1 MKFDERAGKRFSI
14 QARKTA
20 KEVLPGSSWQMCGGR
35 WFFVLSGLL
44 LLPRSWRQ
52 TSGEYQTTLQQVV
65 LAGDLEAVYV
75 QVRKELSL
83 RPGEPLEENNKSILH
98 YAVMTRNTDIV
109 QMLIRES
116 RDKGV
121 ALDLNKNDIIT
132 GTHSSLLLLLLL
144 LHPVS
149 CMRSTRVHAVALQH
163 IYREQADADH
173 VARRIQR

>member
-1 MKFDERAGKRFSI
+1 M
-14 QARKTA
+14 
-20 KEVLPGSSWQMCGGR
+20 
-35 WFFVLSGLL
+35 FVLLLQPLLRSG
-44 LLPRSWRQ
+44 RQ

-75 QVRKELSL
+75 QVRKGLSL

-132 GTHSSLLLLLLL
+132 GTHSRLLHYHLHHLLL
-144 LHPVS
+144 LHSALPEGLRPVFS
-149 CMRSTRVHAVALQH
+149 
-163 IYREQADADH
+163 
-173 VARRIQR
+173 

>member
-1 MKFDERAGKRFSI
+1 
-14 QARKTA
+14 
-20 KEVLPGSSWQMCGGR
+20 
-35 WFFVLSGLL
+35 
-44 LLPRSWRQ
+44 
-52 TSGEYQTTLQQVV
+52 GEYQTTLQQVV

-116 RDKGV
+116 RDRGV

-132 GTHSSLLLLLLL
+132 GTHARLLHHHLL
-144 LHPVS
+144 LHSALPWGCALFS
-149 CMRSTRVHAVALQH
+149 HYLRSEPQ
-163 IYREQADADH
+163 
-173 VARRIQR
+173 